1 MPVAGRIVERPAE
14 RRGMMAHVLLIDDD
28 RNLRE
33 VVGFIL
39 REAGHAVSEAG
50 SAEEGLA
57 LCERAR
63 FDLVLTDMKMPG
75 RDGMDV
81 LRSVMPSGVPVIL
94 LTAHGTV
101 SQAVQAMQLGA
112 SSYLLKPFERAELLV
127 SVDKALAESALRR
140 DNANLRD
147 LLRRRQADGGL
158 VYRSGSMARILDEAR
173 RAAAS
178 DAPVLISGESGTGK
192 ELVARLVHETSPRWE
207 APLVTL
213 NCSAFSGELM
223 ASELFGHVR
232 GSFTGAD
239 RDRAGRIRA
248 AHGGTL
254 FLDEIGELPPALQPK
269 LLRALEQRQIEP
281 VGGAGP
287 IDIDFRLVCATNR
300 DLVAA
305 ARDGAFRADL
315 YYRVAIVVLHLP
327 PLRDRRE
334 DIAPLWDHFTRLHG
348 GDGVRTSSPLLAEL
362 EAQTWPGNVRELRN
376 LNQRLVVLR
385 RSDELDLTDL
395 RRVEQASPAAMDAPN
410 GAPGHGP
417 PLLGSLPPDGVDL
430 PALERELI
438 QRTLARFAGNKSR
451 AAAYLNIP
459 RHVLV
464 YRLKKYS
471 RHGPSNHGPIAKEK
485 RHDTP

>member
-1 MPVAGRIVERPAE
+1 
-14 RRGMMAHVLLIDDD
+14 MAQVLLIDDD

-39 REAGHAVSEAG
+39 REAGHTVSEAG
-50 SAEEGLA
+50 SADEGLA
-57 LCERAR
+57 RCEREP
-63 FDLVLTDMKMPG
+63 FDLVMTDMKMPG

-81 LRSVMPSGVPVIL
+81 LRAVLPSGVPVIV

-101 SQAVQAMQLGA
+101 SQAVQAIQLGA
-112 SSYLLKPFERAELLV
+112 ASYLLKPFERAELLV

-158 VYRSGSMARILDEAR
+158 VYRSSAMAKTIDATR

-178 DAPVLISGESGTGK
+178 DAPILITGESGTGK
-192 ELVARLVHETSPRWE
+192 ELFARLIHETSPRWE
-207 APLVTL
+207 APLITL

-232 GSFTGAD
+232 GAFTGAD
-239 RDRAGRIRA
+239 RDHEGRIRA
-248 AHGGTL
+248 AHDGTL
-254 FLDEIGELPPALQPK
+254 FLDEIGEIPLALQPR
-269 LLRALEQRQIEP
+269 LLRALEQRQIDP
-281 VGGAGP
+281 VGGTGP
-287 IDIDFRLVCATNR
+287 VDVDFRLVCATNR

-305 ARDGAFRADL
+305 ARNGAFREDL

-327 PLRDRRE
+327 PLRERRE

-348 GDGVRTSSPLLAEL
+348 GDEVRTNPSLVAEL
-362 EAQTWPGNVRELRN
+362 EARAWPGNVRELRN

-385 RSDELDLTDL
+385 QDDLLDLAGL
-395 RRVEQASPAAMDAPN
+395 RRIEQASSQASAAQAIARAEDL
-410 GAPGHGP
+410 
-417 PLLGSLPPDGVDL
+417 PLLGPLPPEGVDL

-438 QRTLARFAGNKSR
+438 QRTLARFGGNKTQ

-471 RHGPSNHGPIAKEK
+471 GR
-485 RHDTP
+485 